1 MAKKSKFFINALFL
15 IITFF
20 QCDAIAATITDN
32 AGRVINFEKPFQK
45 IISLY
50 GAHTENLFYLGAEKQ
65 IVGVSIND
73 TYPQGVKEKSQFS
86 YHDDAEKFIAADP
99 DIVIIRPMIDKGYY
113 KLFATLE
120 KLGIVVISLQPSNIE
135 EMYEYW
141 LKLGSITGKNKQAFA
156 MVNDFK
162 NQISSFNVL
171 SGKIKIKKKVYFE
184 AIHSRMKTFTQNSM
198 PGFVLKTAGGIN
210 IAVDAKASRGTNIA
224 HYGKEKILSHASEI
238 DVFLAQNGIM
248 NNITKALVK
257 KEPGFQAIKAIA
269 NDQIFLIDE
278 EIISR
283 PGFRLLNGIKTIGKI
298 LYPNI
303 YVK

>member
-1 MAKKSKFFINALFL
+1 MIKISNFFISSLFL

-20 QCDAIAATITDN
+20 QYNVIAATITDD

-73 TYPQGVKEKSQFS
+73 TFPQEVKEKHRFS

-113 KLFATLE
+113 KLFSALE

-141 LKLGSITGKNKQAFA
+141 LKLGSITGKNQQAFA

-162 NQISSFNVL
+162 NQVNSFNAL
-171 SGKIKIKKKVYFE
+171 SAKINTNKKVYFE

-210 IAVDAKASRGTNIA
+210 IAVDAKASRDTNIA
-224 HYGKEKILSHASEI
+224 HYGKEKILSHAAEI

-248 NNITKALVK
+248 NNVTKATIVN
-257 KEPGFQAIKAIA
+257 EPGFQAIKAVA
-269 NDQIFLIDE
+269 TDQVFLIDE

-283 PGFRLLNGIKTIGKI
+283 PGFRLLIGIKTIGRI

-303 YVK
+303 YIN